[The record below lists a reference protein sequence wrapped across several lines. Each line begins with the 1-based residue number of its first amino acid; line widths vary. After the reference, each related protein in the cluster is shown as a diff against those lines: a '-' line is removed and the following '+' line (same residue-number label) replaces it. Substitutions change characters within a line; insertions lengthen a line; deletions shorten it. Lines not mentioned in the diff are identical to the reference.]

1 MSAYVVSDNHINELV
16 RFIDSRFYQSMGYLQ
31 RIMLKNN
38 VDTLTL
44 SGDKLFEAIGQE
56 LLKENYLSVNHRYL
70 HLDILGK
77 AHKFHYR
84 PELGKAKLKPVVI
97 LKLVNCLDYQS
108 CEHEGWPES
117 AACKIL
123 ESIKSHAIH
132 QLEGYDAAPW
142 GIN

>member
-16 RFIDSRFYQSMGYLQ
+16 RFIDSRFYQNKSYLQ
-31 RIMLKNN
+31 ILLPDLCLIK
-38 VDTLTL
+38 D
-44 SGDKLFEAIGQE
+44 DKLFFERIGQE
-56 LLKENYLSVNHRYL
+56 LLKENYFSVNHRYL

-77 AHKFHYR
+77 AHKFNYR
-84 PELGKAKLKPVVI
+84 PELGKAKLSPVVI
-97 LKLVNCLDYQS
+97 LKLINCLDYQS
-108 CEHEGWPES
+108 CEHEGWETS

-123 ESIKSHAIH
+123 ESIKSHAIN